1 MNLLLDFSFFLME
14 RRAPNL
20 HGMFTHVMEL
30 ENNLFCLGK
39 SKAQA
44 NDHCMQGYDKKQWP
58 NSAKREGHSQSLV

>member
-30 ENNLFCLGK
+30 ENNLFGLGK

-44 NDHCMQGYDKKQWP
+44 NDHCM
-58 NSAKREGHSQSLV
+58 